1 MYKVGDIV
9 KIKDFYDIAL
19 TFEGDGRTDYCRFV
33 REMLDFCGKFA
44 VIRKVDND
52 ANRYQ
57 IENCNHWFVSEWFQ
71 SYSTILCTLEDICE
85 YNEELACLFAES
97 IFDEYGLVVND
108 LCRLIESDCFKDD
121 TTYQTIKMKD
131 VSLRIENETKG
142 SDMWHKYAIFYKD
155 KCLDFVCIDVI
166 ITLLCKKRA

>member
-19 TFEGDGRTDYCRFV
+19 TFEGDGRTDYCRFK

-44 VIRKVDND
+44 VISVVDCV
-52 ANRYQ
+52 ANRYK
-57 IENCNHWFVSEWFQ
+57 IANCDYWFVCEWFQ
-71 SYSTILCTLEDICE
+71 LCVITHCTLEDVCD
-85 YNEELACLFAES
+85 YDEELACFFAES

-121 TTYQTIKMKD
+121 TTYKTIKMKD
-131 VSLRIENETKG
+131 VRLRIENDIK
-142 SDMWHKYAIFYKD
+142 SADMWHKYAIFYKD
-155 KCLDFVCIDVI
+155 KCLDFMCVDVI
-166 ITLLCKKRA
+166 IDLLYEKRA